1 MLGDVPDP
9 RASGYY
15 EMQLNSAF
23 RFHGA
28 IVLASQTHALMM
40 RDNILGSL
48 LGEALGD
55 SVGLW
60 CEGMSP
66 RRQQRFGPY
75 RQRFLFGRGMC
86 SDDTEHALMTAQ
98 AIIVS
103 GGQPDRFVRSLAWR
117 LRGWLLGLPAGIGLA
132 TLRSILK
139 LWLGFPPSRSGV
151 WSAGNGPAMRAGI
164 LGVTFGQKP
173 DCLRELVRRSTIV
186 THVDPKAEAGALA
199 VAFAAYVAATAEN
212 VEELPCRFHALV
224 SAYLD
229 PSAAEFIDLID
240 RAMRSAASLEDTD
253 AFARS
258 LGLER
263 GVTGYMYH
271 TVPVVLHAWLRHPR
285 DFRAAIM
292 GVIACG
298 GDTDTTGAITG
309 SIVGAG
315 VGRLGLP
322 EDWLANLWEW
332 PCGAAWIERVATRLA
347 ESVEQHQPLAAV
359 PTNVSLLALRNGL
372 FASIV
377 LMHGFRR
384 LLPPY

>member
-1 MLGDVPDP
+1 VT
-9 RASGYY
+9 
-15 EMQLNSAF
+15 Q
-23 RFHGA
+23 
-28 IVLASQTHALMM
+28 

-55 SVGLW
+55 SIGLW

-66 RRQQRFGPY
+66 HRQQRFGPY
-75 RQRFLFGRGMC
+75 WQQFFFGKGMY

-98 AIIVS
+98 ALIVS

-117 LRGWLLGLPAGIGLA
+117 LRGWLLGVPAGIGLA

-151 WSAGNGPAMRAGI
+151 WSAGNGPAMRAAI
-164 LGVTFGQKP
+164 LGVAFGQEP
-173 DCLRELVRRSTIV
+173 DHLRELVRRSTLL
-186 THVDPKAEAGALA
+186 THTDPKAEAGALA
-199 VAFAAYVAATAEN
+199 IALAAHVAATTEN
-212 VEELPCRFHALV
+212 VEEMPARFHSLV

-229 PSAAEFIDLID
+229 PSAAELIDLID
-240 RAMRSAASLEDTD
+240 RAKRSAASLEDTS

-315 VGRLGLP
+315 VGRAGLP
-322 EDWLANLWEW
+322 EDWVANLWEW
-332 PCGAAWIERVATRLA
+332 PCGSAWIERVAARLA
-347 ESVEQHQPLAAV
+347 ESVELHQPLAAV
-359 PTNVSLLALRNGL
+359 PRNVPLLVLRNGL
-372 FASIV
+372 FACIV
-377 LMHGFRR
+377 LTHGFRR
-384 LLPPY
+384 LLPPYG

>member
-1 MLGDVPDP
+1 
-9 RASGYY
+9 
-15 EMQLNSAF
+15 
-23 RFHGA
+23 
-28 IVLASQTHALMM
+28 M
-40 RDNILGSL
+40 RDKILGSL

-55 SVGLW
+55 SIGLW

-66 RRQQRFGPY
+66 RRQQRFGRY
-75 RQRFLFGRGMC
+75 RQRLFFGKGMY

-98 AIIVS
+98 ALIVS
-103 GGQPDRFVRSLAWR
+103 AGEPERFVRSLAWR
-117 LRGWLLGLPAGIGLA
+117 LRGWLLGGPAGIGLA

-164 LGVTFGQKP
+164 IGVAFGHEP
-173 DCLRELVRRSTIV
+173 DHLRELVRRCTYL
-186 THVDPKAEAGALA
+186 THTDPKAEAGALA
-199 VAFAAYVAATAEN
+199 VAFAAHVAATVEN
-212 VEELPCRFHALV
+212 VEELPARFHALV
-224 SAYLD
+224 SAYLA
-229 PSAAEFIDLID
+229 PTAAELIEWID

-253 AFARS
+253 TFALS
-258 LGLER
+258 LRLER

-292 GVIACG
+292 GILACG
-298 GDTDTTGAITG
+298 GDTDTTCAITG

-315 VGRLGLP
+315 VGRAGLP

-332 PCGAAWIERVATRLA
+332 PCGVAWIERVATRLA
-347 ESVEQHQPLAAV
+347 ESVEHRQPLAAV
-359 PTNVSLLALRNGL
+359 PTNVPLLLLRNAL
-372 FASIV
+372 FACIV
-377 LMHGFRR
+377 LTHGFRR

>member
-1 MLGDVPDP
+1 
-9 RASGYY
+9 
-15 EMQLNSAF
+15 
-23 RFHGA
+23 
-28 IVLASQTHALMM
+28 MM
-40 RDNILGSL
+40 RDKILGSL

-55 SVGLW
+55 SIGLW

-75 RQRFLFGRGMC
+75 RQRFFFGKGMC

-98 AIIVS
+98 ALIVS
-103 GGQPDRFVRSLAWR
+103 AGQPERFVRSLAWR
-117 LRGWLLGLPAGIGLA
+117 LRGWLLGVPAGIGLA

-139 LWLGFPPSRSGV
+139 LWLGYPPSRSGV

-164 LGVTFGQKP
+164 LGVAYGNEP
-173 DCLRELVRRSTIV
+173 DRLRELVRRSTNV

-199 VAFAAYVAATAEN
+199 VAFAAHVAATAEN
-212 VEELPCRFHALV
+212 VGELPARLRALV
-224 SAYLD
+224 SAHLD
-229 PSAAEFIDLID
+229 PRAAELIDLID
-240 RAMRSAASLEDTD
+240 RAIRSAASLEDTD
-253 AFARS
+253 GFARS

-271 TVPVVLHAWLRHPR
+271 TVPIVLQAWLRHPR

-298 GDTDTTGAITG
+298 GDTDTTCAITG

-315 VGRLGLP
+315 VGRAGLP

-332 PCGAAWIERVATRLA
+332 PCGAAWIERVAARLA
-347 ESVEQHQPLAAV
+347 ESVEHHQPLAAV
-359 PTNVSLLALRNGL
+359 PTNVPLLVLRNGL
-372 FASIV
+372 FACIV
-377 LMHGFRR
+377 LTHGFRR
-384 LLPPY
+384 LLPPYG